1 MAQSANNSIPSN
13 HPYIPATD
21 SERAEMLDAIGVGSL
36 EDLIGD
42 IPSEHRHP
50 SLNIAPGLSEQELAA
65 EFAAIA
71 AENASSSNGY
81 ISFLGAGAYRHYI
94 PSTVRSI
101 LQRGE
106 FVTAYTPY
114 QPEAAQG
121 TLQVGFEFQ
130 TIVCQLTGME
140 VANAGMYDG
149 PTAFAEACLMAAR
162 ITRRTR
168 IGVLSTADARL
179 PETLMAYSKHQE
191 IELVE
196 IDPGATDLPDD
207 LACVSIQ
214 SPNFFGEIEDVGRL
228 TELAHQEGALAVVHV
243 NPTALG
249 MFRPPGD
256 FDADIVTAEGQP
268 LGVPLAFGGPYIGL
282 FACKKAHIRQM
293 PGRIV
298 GKTTDTRGRVG
309 YVLTL
314 QTREQHIRRERATS
328 NICTS
333 TQLIG
338 LMVTVFV
345 ATLGRQGM
353 KELAELCY
361 QKAHYA
367 AAEIDRLTGFS
378 VESANSGG
386 SSDSENPVKAYFH
399 EFVVR
404 CPRPPA
410 AINAALLKRKIIGG
424 LDISDRSDNGMLV
437 CVTEASSKADIDR
450 FVAALGEIGAA
461 Q

>member
-1 MAQSANNSIPSN
+1 
-13 HPYIPATD
+13 
-21 SERAEMLDAIGVGSL
+21 MLNAIGVDSL
-36 EDLIGD
+36 DDLIGD
-42 IPSEHRHP
+42 IPAEHRHP
-50 SLNIAPGLSEQELAA
+50 RLDLAPGLAEQELAT
-65 EFAAIA
+65 EFGSIA
-71 AENASSSNGY
+71 AENASPSNGY

-94 PSTVRSI
+94 PATVRSI

-106 FVTAYTPY
+106 LVTAYTPY

-130 TIVCQLTGME
+130 TIICQLTGME

-162 ITRRTR
+162 ITGRTR
-168 IGVLSTADARL
+168 IGVLSTADTRL
-179 PETLMAYSKHQE
+179 PETLLAYSKHQD

-196 IDPGATDLPDD
+196 IEPGATDIPDD
-207 LACVSIQ
+207 LACVGVQ
-214 SPNFFGEIEDVGRL
+214 SPNFYGEIENIEELSD
-228 TELAHQEGALAVVHV
+228 LAHGKGALSVVHV

-249 MFRPPGD
+249 LFRPPGD
-256 FDADIVTAEGQP
+256 FDVDIVTAEGQP
-268 LGVPLAFGGPYIGL
+268 LGVPLAFGGPYVGL
-282 FACKKAHIRQM
+282 FACKKAHVRQM
-293 PGRIV
+293 PGRII
-298 GKTTDTRGRVG
+298 GRATDTRGRVG

-353 KELAELCY
+353 KDLAKLCY

-367 AAEIDRLTGFS
+367 AAEINRLAGFT
-378 VESANSGG
+378 VESPGSGDALNSGSPG
-386 SSDSENPVKAYFH
+386 KAYFH

-404 CPRPPA
+404 CPGPPA
-410 AINAALLKRKIIGG
+410 TINAALLKQKIIGG
-424 LDISDRSDNGMLV
+424 LDISDRSENGMLV
-437 CVTEASSKADIDR
+437 CVTETSSKADIDR
-450 FVAALGEIGAA
+450 FVAALDAIGAA